1 VLRRLWE
8 DPRTR
13 TIPVAVLS
21 ADANPAQ
28 ARRLLAAGASAYL
41 TKPLNISQLL
51 QFLDDKLKEQSV

>member
-1 VLRRLWE
+1 M
-8 DPRTR
+8 PY
-13 TIPVAVLS
+13 PVAVLS